1 MGAGWIKPN
10 HQRIGLDQRGINPS
24 THSNMLV
31 LLDGP
36 TVVVVFSTVAAAV
49 AGVGASRA
57 SDPSDGAFVEVSV
70 GPLSSGDDH
79 RG

>member
-1 MGAGWIKPN
+1 
-10 HQRIGLDQRGINPS
+10 
-24 THSNMLV
+24 MLV